1 LTESEDTIVEKVKPS
16 GPVVDFVSVSKEYLL
31 GGKTVKALDDVSFE
45 VRPNQLVVLLG
56 PSGAGK
62 TTIMNLVAG
71 LEKPSS
77 GDVRVLGMDIASS
90 DENALSTFRC
100 ANVGFIFQS
109 YNLVSTLTARENVE
123 LMMELAGWSD
133 AVRNEKLTGQLIDQV
148 GLTDRG
154 DHLPAQLSGGE
165 QQRVAIARALAND
178 PQLILAD
185 EPTGN
190 LDTRTGSE
198 IIGFLRGLKKDRGKT
213 VIIATHDERIVQM
226 ADAVYRMDKGRLAGV
241 DQKAVVTTP

>member
-1 LTESEDTIVEKVKPS
+1 MSDTEEVELEPKYS
-16 GPVVDFVSVSKEYLL
+16 GPAVVFSSVSKEYKL
-31 GGKTVKALDDVSFE
+31 GGKTVKALDKVSFD
-45 VRPNQLVVLLG
+45 VKPNQLVVFLG

-62 TTIMNLVAG
+62 TTILNLIAG
-71 LEKPSS
+71 LEKASS
-77 GDVRVLGMDIASS
+77 GEVRVLGVDLAGSS
-90 DENALSTFRC
+90 ENELSTFRA

-133 AVRNEKLTGQLIDQV
+133 TSRNEKLTGDLISQV
-148 GLTDRG
+148 GLADRQ

-198 IIGFLRGLKKDRGKT
+198 IIGLLHDLKTKHGKNI
-213 VIIATHDERIVQM
+213 VITTHDDRIVQS
-226 ADAVYRMDKGRLAGV
+226 ADVVHHVDKGKLT
-241 DQKAVVTTP
+241 DTEKLP

>member
-1 LTESEDTIVEKVKPS
+1 LSETEDVEEEQRYT
-16 GPVVDFVSVSKEYLL
+16 GPAVVFSNVRKEYKL
-31 GGKTVKALDDVSFE
+31 GGKTVMALDSLSFE
-45 VRPNQLVVLLG
+45 VKPNQLVVLLG

-62 TTIMNLVAG
+62 TTVLNLVAG

-77 GDVRVLGMDIASS
+77 GEVRVLGLDTAGSS
-90 DENALSTFRC
+90 ENELSTFRA

-133 AVRNEKLTGQLIDQV
+133 SSRNERRTGELIEQV
-148 GLTDRG
+148 GLLERQ
-154 DHLPAQLSGGE
+154 DHLPSQLSGGE
-165 QQRVAIARALAND
+165 QQRVAIARSMAND

-190 LDTRTGSE
+190 LDTSTGSE
-198 IIGFLRGLKKDRGKT
+198 IIGLLEDLKKSRGKT
-213 VIIATHDERIVQM
+213 VIITTHDDRIVER
-226 ADAVYRMDKGRLAGV
+226 ADVVFRIGKGKLS
-241 DQKAVVTTP
+241 

>member
-1 LTESEDTIVEKVKPS
+1 MSDTEEIEEEPRYS
-16 GPVVDFVSVSKEYLL
+16 GPAIVFSNVSKEYKLS
-31 GGKTVKALDDVSFE
+31 GKIVKALDNVSFE
-45 VRPNQLVVLLG
+45 IRPRQLVVFLG

-62 TTIMNLVAG
+62 TTILNLIAG
-71 LEKPSS
+71 LEKSSS
-77 GDVRVLGMDIASS
+77 GEVRVLGVDLAGSS
-90 DENALSTFRC
+90 ENELSTLRA

-133 AVRNEKLTGQLIDQV
+133 TVRNEKLTGDLIGQV
-148 GLTDRG
+148 GLADRQ

-190 LDTRTGSE
+190 LDTGTGSE
-198 IIGFLRGLKKDRGKT
+198 IIALLELLKKARGKT
-213 VIIATHDERIVQM
+213 VIITTHDDRIVER
-226 ADAVYRMDKGRLAGV
+226 ADVVYRIEKGRLA
-241 DQKAVVTTP
+241 KATKAD